1 MDAIKPPKIRESN
14 IELCRIIC
22 MMMIITH
29 HLVLHGGLLS
39 TEGMYTNKM
48 IGNLL
53 YPGGKVGFDAFI
65 AISAWFLAGSDFK
78 AERFVKTYLQVI
90 FYSIITTIAA
100 AALGVGF
107 SAFQIFG
114 ALLPLTGA
122 VQGYAATYLA
132 FYLLMPFLS
141 MVTRRINDKQN
152 LLLITILSVFVIGSR
167 IIGPIA
173 TTEQFCYSRVTL
185 FVYFYFLMVYIRKHP
200 AKQLDNTA
208 LMLIV
213 FVLSWGVILL
223 YNMCSII
230 WPQGIP
236 AFISYTISVVADE
249 GGLLY
254 MICGLSLFF
263 FFKSIR
269 IKPNKAINLLGSTT
283 LAVLLIHDGHFFRGM
298 TWTLL
303 KTSEWYYSRYFI
315 LRTAACVAGIYLCC
329 SAIEL
334 LRRNLIEKP
343 LFRSAWIK
351 QLCASFDKIALQPHD
366 DTTQQYEGSSCD
378 AGLYEDRI
386 AELTRELDRK
396 DKALAEIAAR
406 YALKED

>member
-1 MDAIKPPKIRESN
+1 MDAIKTPKIRESN

-22 MMMIITH
+22 MLLIIIH
-29 HLVLHGGLLS
+29 HLVWHGGLLR

-65 AISAWFLAGSDFK
+65 AISAWFLADSDFK

-90 FYSIITTIAA
+90 FYSIITTVAA
-100 AALGVGF
+100 AALGMGL

-114 ALLPLTGA
+114 AFLPLTGA

-141 MVTRRINDKQN
+141 MVTRRINDNQN

-167 IIGPIA
+167 II
-173 TTEQFCYSRVTL
+173 
-185 FVYFYFLMVYIRKHP
+185 
-200 AKQLDNTA
+200 
-208 LMLIV
+208 
-213 FVLSWGVILL
+213 
-223 YNMCSII
+223 

-236 AFISYTISVVADE
+236 VFISYTLSVVADE

-269 IKPNKAINLLGSTT
+269 IKPNKAINILGSTT

-303 KTSEWYYSRYFI
+303 KTSEWYYSEYFI
-315 LRTAACVAGIYLCC
+315 LRAVACAVGIYLFC
-329 SAIEL
+329 SAIDL

-351 QLCASFDKIALQPHD
+351 QLCASFDNIALQPHD
-366 DTTQQYEGSSCD
+366 DTTQQYEGSKCD
-378 AGLYEDRI
+378 ADVYEDRI

-406 YALKED
+406 YALK